1 LNQHA
6 CQGPIAGSPNVGIDI
21 LEDFAGEALLV
32 VSLNRLK
39 TIIAAVLLGLWIPA
53 GSLCLAENAG
63 LLAKNAGC
71 CDDQSSEMSPCC
83 ALASAT
89 YKMDENAP
97 TKALSLAQIFV
108 SSDSANLDC
117 LRPQFFRV
125 AECGVSPPEL
135 STSWQFSFRAALAP
149 RAPSSAS

>member
-1 LNQHA
+1 MRPKKSAN
-6 CQGPIAGSPNVGIDI
+6 IGIDM
-21 LEDFAGEALLV
+21 LEDFAGKALLV
-32 VSLNRLK
+32 VWVNQLK
-39 TIIAAVLLGLWIPA
+39 TIIAAVLLVLWIPA
-53 GSLCLAENAG
+53 GSMCLAENAG

-71 CDDQSSEMSPCC
+71 CDDQSSETSPCC

-108 SSDSANLDC
+108 SIDPANLDC
-117 LRPQFFRV
+117 SRPQFFRV
-125 AECGVSPPEL
+125 AECRVSPPEL
-135 STSWQFSFRAALAP
+135 STSWQFSSRAALPP